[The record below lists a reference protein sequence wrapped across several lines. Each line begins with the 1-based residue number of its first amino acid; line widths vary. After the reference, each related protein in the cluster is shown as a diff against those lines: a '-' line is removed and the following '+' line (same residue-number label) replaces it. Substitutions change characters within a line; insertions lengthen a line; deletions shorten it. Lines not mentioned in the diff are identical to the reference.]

1 MGIILVAY
9 DGSDLA
15 KKALKKADRIVRKED
30 ELILVHV
37 IPTTIITEFAD
48 VPSDVTKAKAQEM
61 MNEALNDLKGRGI
74 QATGMV
80 REGDIADEIIKIGT
94 DLDVDLIVVG
104 EKGVSKVGRFALG
117 SVADKVMRYARKPVL
132 LVK

>member
-37 IPTTIITEFAD
+37 IPTIIITEFAD

-80 REGDIADEIIKIGT
+80 MEGDIADEIIKIGT

>member
-15 KKALKKADRIVRKED
+15 KKALKKADRIVREED

-37 IPTTIITEFAD
+37 IPTHVISEFAEVPPD
-48 VPSDVTKAKAQEM
+48 VSKAKAQEM
-61 MNEALNDLKGRGI
+61 MNLALNDLKSRGI

-80 REGDIADEIIKIGT
+80 REGDIADEIIKIGS
-94 DLDVDLIVVG
+94 DLDVDLIVIG

-117 SVADKVMRYARKPVL
+117 SVADKVMRYARRPVL
-132 LVK
+132 LIK

>member
-15 KKALKKADRIVRKED
+15 KKALKKADRIVREED

-37 IPTTIITEFAD
+37 IPTHVISEFAEVPPD
-48 VPSDVTKAKAQEM
+48 VSKAKAQEM
-61 MNEALNDLKGRGI
+61 MNLALNDLKSRGI

-80 REGDIADEIIKIGT
+80 REGDIADEIIKIGSE
-94 DLDVDLIVVG
+94 LDVDLIVIG

-117 SVADKVMRYARKPVL
+117 SVADKVMRYARRPVL
-132 LVK
+132 LIK

>member
-9 DGSDLA
+9 DGSELA
-15 KKALKKADRIVRKED
+15 RKALKKADRIVRKED

-37 IPTTIITEFAD
+37 IPTNVISEFAD
-48 VPSDVTKAKAQEM
+48 IPPEITKAKAQEI
-61 MNEALNDLKGRGI
+61 MNEALSDLKRRGL

-80 REGDIADEIIKIGT
+80 MEGDIADEIIKIGT
-94 DLDVDLIVVG
+94 DMDVDLIVVG

-117 SVADKVMRYARKPVL
+117 SVADKVMRYARRPVL